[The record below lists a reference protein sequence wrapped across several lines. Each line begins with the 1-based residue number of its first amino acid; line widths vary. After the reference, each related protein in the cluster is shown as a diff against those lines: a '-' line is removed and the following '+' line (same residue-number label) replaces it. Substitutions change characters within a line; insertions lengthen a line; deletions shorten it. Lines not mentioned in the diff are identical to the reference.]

1 MRWPLKATIL
11 ELNSSASL
19 IFIKV
24 DCGPTRAIAAM
35 DDFTDSLSEAEKK
48 DVDFVDNLIKVL
60 GKNPKF
66 DWNKSSY
73 PSLEAKASSLHP
85 KVIVKILAGLES
97 VERQDFFP
105 MDIITYNSNLILIIL
120 RSLMLFQILRK

>member
-1 MRWPLKATIL
+1 
-11 ELNSSASL
+11 
-19 IFIKV
+19 
-24 DCGPTRAIAAM
+24 M

-48 DVDFVDNLIKVL
+48 DVVFVDNLIKVL

-73 PSLEAKASSLHP
+73 PSLEAKALSLHP

-97 VERQDFFP
+97 VERQDFFR
-105 MDIITYNSNLILIIL
+105 MNIITYNSNLILIIL
-120 RSLMLFQILRK
+120 ILFQILSGRLKRYSFFYIL